1 MVENIMQKKLQPGP
15 TVGEVK
21 SVLIE
26 KYGSFDWEPRYSAAF
41 ELVYTILSQ
50 HTSDI
55 NSTRAFHNLIN
66 IFGSLEAVAEANKKD
81 IEKAIRSAGL
91 FRIKAQRIKAVL
103 NQIIEEVGSLDLS
116 FLGEMDLET
125 AKNWLKRL
133 DGIGP
138 KTAAIIL
145 CFSLGMP
152 AMPVDTHIYRV
163 TRRLGFIGKNVSVD
177 KAHDLLETM
186 IEPKDVFEFHLLLIN
201 HGRQVCKARRPRCTE
216 CSLGN
221 RCPSREELVRKHN

>member
-1 MVENIMQKKLQPGP
+1 MKL
-15 TVGEVK
+15 
-21 SVLIE
+21 
-26 KYGSFDWEPRYSAAF
+26 
-41 ELVYTILSQ
+41 
-50 HTSDI
+50 
-55 NSTRAFHNLIN
+55 N
-66 IFGSLEAVAEANKKD
+66 EAKTWLRK
-81 IEKAIRSAGL
+81 
-91 FRIKAQRIKAVL
+91 L
-103 NQIIEEVGSLDLS
+103 N
-116 FLGEMDLET
+116 
-125 AKNWLKRL
+125 
-133 DGIGP
+133 GIGP
-138 KTAAIIL
+138 KTAAIVL